1 MTITSKRILALT
13 TLATVSASGH
23 ALAEGRNNS
32 IEAGATFVGDHEMYT
47 LGYSRDVGN
56 NIVTGGGIFVG
67 SDAIDMP
74 VKNDQDAWGMYA
86 NIGYRFEIAEFD
98 IIPKLGI
105 NYFNADVDI
114 NGGTHSGKSM
124 NIDSVYAS
132 VGGTV
137 NWRMVGL
144 TVDYGKINDS
154 AVNPI
159 NGKEFEEDVVRA
171 TLSFNF

>member
-13 TLATVSASGH
+13 TLATVTASGH

-86 NIGYRFEIAEFD
+86 NIGYRFELVTAL
-98 IIPKLGI
+98 KLLSSI
-105 NYFNADVDI
+105 SFLSLVSTTLMRTLI
-114 NGGTHSGKSM
+114 SM
-124 NIDSVYAS
+124 VA
-132 VGGTV
+132 
-137 NWRMVGL
+137 L
-144 TVDYGKINDS
+144 TL
-154 AVNPI
+154 A
-159 NGKEFEEDVVRA
+159 RA
-171 TLSFNF
+171 